1 MNELVSS
8 GTSFSTPLTVALP
21 GLNVTSL
28 DCSTPCTS
36 VVSAGEAVGITPTIV
51 GV

>member
-1 MNELVSS
+1 MNDLGSS

-21 GLNVTSL
+21 GLKVTSF

-36 VVSAGEAVGITPTIV
+36 VVSAGEAVGVTPTIV